1 MPIVNVTA
9 LYAAALA
16 LILVVLSARVIA
28 VRRRLRIAVGDAG
41 DDMLARRI
49 RAHGNF
55 TEYVPLALILMLAGE
70 VACAPDWMLHVLG
83 ATLVVGRVTHAWS
96 LSAHSIPGRTIGMI
110 LTFAVL
116 VGGAVM
122 AVAAAVGDFST

>member
-1 MPIVNVTA
+1 MPIVNITA

-16 LILVVLSARVIA
+16 LILIVLSVRVIA
-28 VRRRLRIAVGDAG
+28 VRRRLRIAVGDGG

-55 TEYVPLALILMLAGE
+55 TEYVPLALILMLCGEIAG
-70 VACAPDWMLHVLG
+70 APAWMLHALG
-83 ATLVVGRVTHAWS
+83 VTLVVGRATHAWS
-96 LSAHSIPGRTIGMI
+96 LSAHSIPGRTIGMT
-110 LTFAVL
+110 LTFIVL

-122 AVAAAVGDFST
+122 AVAAAVGDFAT

>member
-1 MPIVNVTA
+1 MPIVNITA

-16 LILVVLSARVIA
+16 LILVVLSVRVIA
-28 VRRRLRIAVGDAG
+28 VRRRLRVAVGDAG

-49 RAHGNF
+49 RAHANF
-55 TEYVPLALILMLAGE
+55 SEYVPLALILMLAGE
-70 VACAPDWMLHVLG
+70 TAGAPAWMLHALG
-83 ATLVVGRVTHAWS
+83 ATLIVGRIIHAWS
-96 LSAHSIPGRTIGMI
+96 LSAHSIPGRTIGMT

-122 AVAAAVGDFST
+122 AVAAAVGDFAT

>member
-70 VACAPDWMLHVLG
+70 VAGAPDWMLHVLG
-83 ATLVVGRVTHAWS
+83 AALVVGRVTHAWS
-96 LSAHSIPGRTIGMI
+96 LSAHSIPGRTIGMV

-122 AVAAAVGDFST
+122 AVAAAVGDFTT

>member
-70 VACAPDWMLHVLG
+70 VAGAPDWMLHVLG
-83 ATLVVGRVTHAWS
+83 AALVVGRVTHAWS
-96 LSAHSIPGRTIGMI
+96 LSAHSIPGRTIGMV

-122 AVAAAVGDFST
+122 AVAAAVGDFMT